1 MAGMRCLNGG
11 VAKRGLSGVVVVVI
25 AMALGDAPSVVG
37 EEAIA
42 LSDHDV
48 AIIAGIAETKEG
60 IHLVLADYFAR
71 FGVIGG

>member
-1 MAGMRCLNGG
+1 M
-11 VAKRGLSGVVVVVI
+11 I

>member
-42 LSDHDV
+42 LSHHDV